1 MYKDCGKN
9 LFNGGAFLKGFPFP
23 PPFSLYLSLPLS
35 FPLCLLFVCPP
46 CLFRCFLGRSLCLD
60 LLLLLNCNQLK
71 INQLKCSEKQ
81 FIIEK
86 QPKQLSGP
94 AKESTGERQSGR
106 ERVSERQRQRRA
118 EVELGQQSQLTSVAP
133 ASARC
138 GQC

>member
-9 LFNGGAFLKGFPFP
+9 LFNGGALLKGFPFP
-23 PPFSLYLSLPLS
+23 PPNS
-35 FPLCLLFVCPP
+35 LCLSPSLSPSRVPP
-46 CLFRCFLGRSLCLD
+46 CLCRRFLGCSLCLD

-86 QPKQLSGP
+86 QPKQLSVP
-94 AKESTGERQSGR
+94 AKESARERQSER
-106 ERVSERQRQRRA
+106 ERGGERERKV

-138 GQC
+138 RQC